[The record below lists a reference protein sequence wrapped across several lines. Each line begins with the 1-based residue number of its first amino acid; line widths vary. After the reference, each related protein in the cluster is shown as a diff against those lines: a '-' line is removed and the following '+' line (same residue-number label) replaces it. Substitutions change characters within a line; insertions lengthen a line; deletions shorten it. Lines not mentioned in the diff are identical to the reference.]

1 MRRGFFIAGLV
12 LATLLLAGFGAC
24 LSVVRSIRATLA
36 PSLALER
43 SIAR

>member
-12 LATLLLAGFGAC
+12 LATLLLAGLGAC
-24 LSVVRSIRATLA
+24 FSVVRSIRATLA

>member
-12 LATLLLAGFGAC
+12 LATLLLAGLGAC